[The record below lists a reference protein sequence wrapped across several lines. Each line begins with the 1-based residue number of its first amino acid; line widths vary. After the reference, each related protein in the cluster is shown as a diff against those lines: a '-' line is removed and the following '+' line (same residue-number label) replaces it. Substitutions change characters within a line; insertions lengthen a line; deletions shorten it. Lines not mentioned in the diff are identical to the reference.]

1 MPVKVVRSTAAAT
14 VTIKRNIN
22 APMKSNNVRSQR
34 PITTIEGLGDVDI
47 ESPGVAQDGFV
58 MVYDSP
64 SDKFVLVD
72 PDVVLSQSVEDSDL
86 PSDFISQLE
95 SEIDLGNV
103 QLDEVDGGEF

>member
-22 APMKSNNVRSQR
+22 APMKSNNVVSQR
-34 PITTIEGLGDVDI
+34 PVTTIEGLGDVDI
-47 ESPGVAQDGFV
+47 DAPGSDQDGFV

-86 PSDFISQLE
+86 PDDFIDQLE
-95 SEIDLGNV
+95 AEIDLGSV
-103 QLDEVDGGEF
+103 QLDNVDGGGF